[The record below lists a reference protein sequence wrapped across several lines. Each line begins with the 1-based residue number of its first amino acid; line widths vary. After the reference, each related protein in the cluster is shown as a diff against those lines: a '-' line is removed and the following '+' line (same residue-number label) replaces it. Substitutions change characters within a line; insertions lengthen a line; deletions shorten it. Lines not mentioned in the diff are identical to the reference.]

1 MAGGAAELL
10 ETGSLVF
17 LVRAAVGFL
26 YLNNGVH
33 RSKQSDASLE
43 ALADLLAALGE
54 A

>member
-1 MAGGAAELL
+1 MAGDAAELL

-17 LVRAAVGFL
+17 LVRAAVALL

-33 RSKQSDASLE
+33 RSKQSDASFK
-43 ALADLLAALGE
+43 ALADLFAALGE

>member
-1 MAGGAAELL
+1 MAGDAAELL
-10 ETGSLVF
+10 ETGGLVF

-33 RSKQSDASLE
+33 RSKQRDASFE
-43 ALADLLAALGE
+43 ALANLFAALGE